1 MTDSIVATELVP
13 NVPGIIPYVPE
24 EVAEFDT
31 LVARF
36 KGGDLTEQELVG
48 HRLVRGVYGQRQPDR
63 QMMRIKIPLGFLHAK
78 QLEVLGEIIE
88 KYAPLGKGHFTTRE
102 NMQLHHI
109 PLLDTTAI
117 MRLLGSVGLTTREA
131 CGNTVRNVTGTPKQA

>member
-31 LVARF
+31 LIARVKAGVLSEDEF
-36 KGGDLTEQELVG
+36 VG
-48 HRLVRGVYGQRQPDR
+48 HRLLRGVYGQRQADR

-78 QLEVLGEIIE
+78 QLEVLGDVIE
-88 KYAPLGKGHFTTRE
+88 KYAPLKKGHFTTRE

-109 PLLDTTAI
+109 PLLHATTI
-117 MRLLGSVGLTTREA
+117 MRLLGSVGLT
-131 CGNTVRNVTGTPKQA
+131 